1 MADELIAIEV
11 AYADT
16 QQQSVIQLRVPLTT
30 TVAEAIDASG
40 ILSQFPEIDL
50 TEQKVGIFSQLCI
63 LETVVN
69 AGDRVEI
76 YRPLLQDPMEA
87 RRGRLRK

>member
-16 QQQSVIQLRVPLTT
+16 QQQSVIQLSVPLRT
-30 TVAEAIDASG
+30 TVAEAIYVSG
-40 ILSQFPEIDL
+40 IISQFPDIDL
-50 TEQKVGIFSQLCI
+50 VEQKVGIFSQLCS
-63 LETVVN
+63 LETVLS

-76 YRPLLQDPMEA
+76 YRPLMQNPMQA

>member
-1 MADELIAIEV
+1 MAAESITIEV

-16 QQQSVIQLRVPLTT
+16 LQQSVIQLSMPLSA
-30 TVAEAIDASG
+30 TVAEAIHASG
-40 ILSQFPEIDL
+40 ILSQFPDIDL
-50 TEQKVGIFSQLCI
+50 AEQKVGIFSQLCG
-63 LETVVN
+63 LDTMLS

>member
-1 MADELIAIEV
+1 MAAELIAIEV

-16 QQQSVIQLRVPLTT
+16 QQQSVIQLSVPLCI
-30 TVAEAIDASG
+30 TVAEAINASG
-40 ILSQFPEIDL
+40 ILSQFPDIDL
-50 TEQKVGIFSQLCI
+50 VEQKVGIFGQLCG
-63 LETVVN
+63 LDTTLN

-76 YRPLLQDPMEA
+76 YRPLLQDPMQA